1 MDSPLHIDVRLQDC
15 PADLKQE
22 LKTKA
27 EERFA
32 RELRK
37 NFPDDKSLKQA
48 FKLFSD
54 ASEGGLLSKA
64 EEKVATTWTKAF
76 DKARQAGFRDIA
88 VEEAYFEVRVSQ

>member
-22 LKTKA
+22 LKLKA
-27 EERFA
+27 EERFV

-37 NFPDDKSLKQA
+37 SFPDDKALRQS
-48 FKLFSD
+48 FKLYSD

-64 EEKVATTWTKAF
+64 EEKIATNWTRAF
-76 DKARQAGFRDIA
+76 DKARQAGMRDLA
-88 VEEAYFEVRVSQ
+88 VEEAYFEVRLAS